1 MNPNDLCYQC
11 FKHGPDCLF
20 GKLKIKDFND
30 EPHFSYILK
39 LISSQIQ
46 INKLLKTNYEWKRS
60 IFDISIHKAM
70 RIPVD
75 VHKKMKSSLLQFNQK
90 MHVNWNLH
98 IINGYR
104 FLTNHSLTL

>member
-46 INKLLKTNYEWKRS
+46 INKLLKTNYE
-60 IFDISIHKAM
+60 
-70 RIPVD
+70 
-75 VHKKMKSSLLQFNQK
+75 
-90 MHVNWNLH
+90 
-98 IINGYR
+98 
-104 FLTNHSLTL
+104 